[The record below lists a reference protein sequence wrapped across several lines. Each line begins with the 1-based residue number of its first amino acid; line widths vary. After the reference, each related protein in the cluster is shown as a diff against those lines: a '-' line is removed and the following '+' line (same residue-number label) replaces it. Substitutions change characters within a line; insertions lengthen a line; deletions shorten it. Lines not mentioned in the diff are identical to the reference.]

1 MRKTVDVDEQLLEE
15 VMLTTGARTKKKAI
29 ELALQELLRAKRREE
44 LASLV
49 GHYDDFSLD
58 LEELGKMRRET

>member
-1 MRKTVDVDEQLLEE
+1 MRTTVDLDEQLLER

-29 ELALQELLRAKRREE
+29 EIALQELLRAKRREE
-44 LASLV
+44 LAGLI

-58 LEELGKMRRET
+58 LVDLGKMRRES